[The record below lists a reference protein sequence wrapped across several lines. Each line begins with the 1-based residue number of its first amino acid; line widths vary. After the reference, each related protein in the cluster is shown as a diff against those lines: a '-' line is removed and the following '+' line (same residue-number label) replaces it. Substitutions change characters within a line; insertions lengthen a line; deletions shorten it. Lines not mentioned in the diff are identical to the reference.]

1 MDVNVRKVIKIK
13 PMLSLYVVKMKFNKW
28 LCLVVRISEKNL
40 GQ

>member
-13 PMLSLYVVKMKFNKW
+13 PMSSLYVEKIIVKKC
-28 LCLVVRISEKNL
+28 LCLIVGLSNKNL